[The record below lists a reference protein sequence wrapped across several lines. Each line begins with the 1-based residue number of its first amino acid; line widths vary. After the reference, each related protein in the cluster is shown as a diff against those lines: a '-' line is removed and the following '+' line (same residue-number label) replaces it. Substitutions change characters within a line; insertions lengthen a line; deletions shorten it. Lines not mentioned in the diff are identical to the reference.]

1 MDEGLRQDIVV
12 SVVVP
17 AYNAAAYLDET
28 LHAIVASDYPHFEVV
43 VVDDGSTDAT
53 LRLAQEWAQREKR
66 VRVFTQSNQGVC
78 ATRNRA
84 IREARGRYILPVDA
98 DNRIAPHFMGEA
110 VQALDAHPEV
120 KACVPR
126 AEFFGARSGEWRLP
140 PFSLPELA
148 RHNIMDTCAL
158 YRREDWERVG
168 GYDESIIAR
177 EDWAFWIAVLKG
189 GGQVMRSERVG
200 LFYRVQAQS
209 KRTRDRQLKSH
220 VVATLNRLHP
230 DFFEQYLGGPLRQMR
245 SWSRLFNLLYRCWH
259 PRRFKVAQAW
269 ERFSYFVKALPR
281 RFALDTGQVIFKN
294 RNEIRQFDF
303 PPHSFVVKE
312 FRVPNLINRI
322 AYGLLR
328 KSKARRSF
336 EYAQMLRAA
345 HIGTPEPVAY
355 LEERSGL
362 LFTRSY
368 YVSLRSSCPLPYMA
382 LMDDALPHRDD
393 YLRHVAQVAA
403 QLHERGWLHSDFS
416 RGNILLRR
424 EADGSIH
431 SDLLDLNRIR
441 FRKVDREQGC
451 KNFLRLPATPAML
464 RTLAEA
470 YAEARGFDAEACLRI
485 MQQYHTGER

>member
-1 MDEGLRQDIVV
+1 MDQGLRQDIVV

-28 LHAIVASDYPHFEVV
+28 LGSILASTYAHFEVV
-43 VVDDGSTDAT
+43 LVDDGSTDAT
-53 LRLAQEWAQREKR
+53 LSLAEQWAQQDTR

-98 DNRIAPHFMGEA
+98 DDRLAPSFMEEA
-110 VQALDAHPEV
+110 VTCLEQQPTL
-120 KACVPR
+120 KAVFPR
-126 AEFFGARSGEWRLP
+126 GEYFGARRGEWHLP

-148 RHNIMDTCAL
+148 RHNMLPITAL

-177 EDWAFWIAVLKG
+177 EDWAFWIAVLKDG
-189 GGQVMRSERVG
+189 GTVMRSERTG
-200 LFYRVQAQS
+200 LYYRVQEHS

-220 VVATLNRLHP
+220 VVATLNHLHP
-230 DFFEQYLGGPLRQMR
+230 DFFEQHLGGPLREMR
-245 SWSRLFNLLYRCWH
+245 SWSRIFNALYRFLH
-259 PRRFKVAQAW
+259 PRRFKLAPDW
-269 ERFSYFVKALPR
+269 EEFVHFVKALPR
-281 RFALDTGQVIFKN
+281 RFALDTGQVIFKH

-355 LEERSGL
+355 IEERSGL

-368 YVSLRSSCPLPYMA
+368 YVSLHSTCPIPYMA

-424 EADGSIH
+424 DADGSIH

-441 FRKVDREQGC
+441 FRKVDMEQGC
-451 KNFLRLPATPAML
+451 KNFLRLPATPSML
-464 RTLAEA
+464 RTLAHA
-470 YAEARGFDAEACLRI
+470 YAQARGFDADTCLRI
-485 MQQYHTGER
+485 MQQHHTGER